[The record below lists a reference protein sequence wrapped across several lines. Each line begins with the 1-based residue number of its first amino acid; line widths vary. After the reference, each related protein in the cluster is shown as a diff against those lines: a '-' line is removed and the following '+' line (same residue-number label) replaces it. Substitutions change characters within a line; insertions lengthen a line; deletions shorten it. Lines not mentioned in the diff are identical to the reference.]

1 VFEFHVSRSA
11 RDRYKFDDSL
21 FSLSGNVV
29 FADLQASRDFAHR
42 INVAREADRNPERAV
57 SPAALNAMGLID
69 EALHALI
76 AQYRR
81 RNPTV
86 MLDALGFLAARLGQ
100 DGVEKTL
107 VAFADRFPTVAVYR
121 GKLTSGEWLQQST
134 EGIPNRAIAL
144 EEILLLWLANINPAF
159 QPFKELF
166 DDSTL
171 ARDTSYAH
179 VTTALPEYFGT
190 QPGFGPGNQNLIDL
204 LRAPALR
211 SPDSLEGQ
219 LAFIRGEW
227 TPLLGDLFRKMLT
240 AMAVLKEEEMAV
252 WMRFHPPD
260 QQKWR
265 PGGGLHTFGDSS
277 AEAIPHFSRTE
288 TEKEQFSPDQEWM
301 PRTVMMA
308 KSIYVW
314 LHQLGMTYRRPVER
328 LDQIPDEELELLA
341 RRGFNGLWL
350 IGLWERSRASQRIKQ
365 MCGNPEAAASAYSL
379 YDYVIAHD
387 LGGEAAYNNLR
398 ERAWNRGI
406 RLASDMVP
414 NHMGIDSRWVIEHP
428 DWFLSLPHSPYPAY
442 SFNGPDVSSDDRVE
456 IKIEDH
462 YYDRSDAAVVFR
474 RRDRWS
480 GDTRF
485 VYHGNDGTSFPWNDT
500 AQLNYLKA
508 EVREGVIQTILH
520 VARMFPIIRFDAAMT
535 LAKKHYQRLWFPEPG
550 NGGGI
555 PSRAEHGL
563 TKAEFDAAM
572 PVEFWREVVDR
583 VAVEAPNTLLLAEAF
598 WLMEGYFVRTLGMHR
613 VYNSAFMNMMR
624 DEENANYRSVI
635 KNTLSFD
642 PDVLKRYVNFMNN
655 PDERTAVDQFG
666 KGDKYFG
673 VCTLMATLPGL
684 PMFGHGQIEGY
695 TERYGMEYKRSYHD
709 EEPDSWLVARH
720 ERQISPLLH
729 RRYLFAEVKN
739 FLLYDLFTDHGSV
752 NEDVFAYSNRSG
764 DQRALVV
771 FNNRYASTRGWINL
785 SCPYAEKNH
794 DGSKH
799 IRQRSLGETFGF
811 SPERYMFAAC
821 RDAAS
826 GLEFLHRAA
835 DIAEK
840 GLRLELHAYQCHV
853 FVEWRDLR
861 EDAAH
866 PWSQLCDALAG
877 QGVPSLD
884 DALRSLQL
892 RPLHEALKSVVNV
905 EFAGSLAKW
914 AVHPEGHARSLAL
927 DELFS
932 VLSGNL
938 EALLKEEQNYIASRA
953 GESAGLAPP
962 HEWRIDPQAAFKKLA
977 QRIEAALSLKTVSE
991 QAGVVW
997 SPDAEFVI
1005 PVHTRSDPKAVAVWA
1020 TILGWCAVDAMA
1032 DAYEDPLREKT
1043 AVRLFDGLR
1052 LREVLAGIL
1061 SAAGLQG
1068 EETWRSAARLRACF
1082 VKSVNAWQT
1091 LSWLRDPDIAWAI
1104 GVHEHEG
1111 TSYVVKE
1118 HLERFLWFTSLPV
1131 LLDHALDEVTG
1142 GEGIAKLQLHIEG
1155 HLADVAAAGYQA
1167 DSLEDFT
1174 SDTHATAAR
1183 SSQQPKTTAAESK
1196 SKDQA
1201 ETKIAEIED
1210 AKIEGPKIDDAKI
1223 TNAKMDDAKAD
1234 DSKIEDLKIEETTN
1248 PQRSK

>member
-21 FSLSGNVV
+21 FSLSGNIV
-29 FADLQASRDFAHR
+29 FADLQASREFAHR
-42 INVAREADRNPERAV
+42 INEARGADRNPESAV

-76 AQYRR
+76 AQYRQ
-81 RNPTV
+81 RNPNC
-86 MLDALGFLAARLGQ
+86 MQDALSFLSARLGA
-100 DGVEKTL
+100 DGLEKTL
-107 VAFADRFPTVAVYR
+107 LEFADRFPTVNVYR
-121 GKLTSGEWLQQST
+121 DELSASEWLQQTT
-134 EGIPNRAIAL
+134 EAVPNRAIAL
-144 EEILLLWLANINPAF
+144 EEMLLLWLANINPAF

-166 DDSTL
+166 DDSSL

-179 VTTALPEYFGT
+179 VTTALPEYFGSR
-190 QPGFGPGNQNLIDL
+190 PGFGPRNQNLIDL
-204 LRAPALR
+204 LRAPALK

-219 LAFIRGEW
+219 LAYIRQEW

-252 WMRFHPPD
+252 WMRFHPPA
-260 QQKWR
+260 QQTR
-265 PGGGLHTFGDSS
+265 RGGVQAGGDSS
-277 AEAIPHFSRTE
+277 AEAIPSFARTE
-288 TEKEQFSPDQEWM
+288 TEHEQFSPDQDWM

-308 KSIYVW
+308 KSVYVW
-314 LHQLGMTYRRPVER
+314 LHQLAKAYKRPVDR
-328 LDQIPDEELELLA
+328 LDQVPDEELDLLA

-379 YDYVIAHD
+379 YDYVIAND

-398 ERAWNRGI
+398 DRAWHRGI

-414 NHMGIDSRWVIEHP
+414 NHMGIDSRWMIEHP
-428 DWFLSLPHSPYPAY
+428 DWFLSLPYSPYPAY
-442 SFNGPDVSSDDRVE
+442 SFNGPDVSNDDRVE

-480 GDTRF
+480 GETRF
-485 VYHGNDGTSFPWNDT
+485 IYHGNDGTSFPWNDT

-550 NGGGI
+550 TGGGI

-673 VCTLMATLPGL
+673 VCTLMSTLPGL

-695 TERYGMEYKRSYHD
+695 TERYGMEYRRSYHD

-729 RRYLFAEVKN
+729 RRYLFAEVKD
-739 FLLYDLFTDHGSV
+739 FLLYDLFTDQGSV

-771 FNNRYASTRGWINL
+771 FNNRYASTSGWIRL
-785 SCPYAEKNH
+785 SCAYAEKNP

-799 IRQRSLGETFGF
+799 VRQRTLGDTFAL
-811 SPERYMFAAC
+811 SHDHARFAAC

-826 GLEFLHRAA
+826 GLEFLHRS
-835 DIAEK
+835 AEVAER

-853 FVEWRDLR
+853 FIEWQDLH
-861 EDAAH
+861 EDATH
-866 PWSQLCDALAG
+866 PWGQLCDSLRG
-877 QGVPSLD
+877 QGVPSLE
-884 DALRSLQL
+884 DALRGLQL
-892 RPLHEALKSVVNV
+892 RPLHEALKAVVNV

-914 AVHPEGHARSLAL
+914 SQQPEGHARSLAL
-927 DELFS
+927 DELFA
-932 VLSGNL
+932 VLGSRM
-938 EALLKEEQNYIASRA
+938 EALLREEQNYISSRA
-953 GESAGLAPP
+953 GESAGLAVPQQ
-962 HEWRIDPQAAFKKLA
+962 WRLHPEIAIKKFI
-977 QRIEAALSLKTVSE
+977 QRIEAAFSLKTVSE
-991 QAGVVW
+991 QAGVIW
-997 SPDAEFVI
+997 SHAAEFVI
-1005 PVHTRSDPKAVAVWA
+1005 PVYTGKDPNAPAIWA

-1032 DAYEDPLREKT
+1032 DIYEDPLRERT

-1052 LREVLAGIL
+1052 LREALAEVFRACGWK
-1061 SAAGLQG
+1061 G
-1068 EETWRSAARLRACF
+1068 EECWRAAARLRACF
-1082 VKSVNAWQT
+1082 VKSVSAWQT

-1111 TSYVVKE
+1111 TSYVVQE
-1118 HLERFLWFTSLPV
+1118 HFERFLWFTSLPA
-1131 LLDHALDEVTG
+1131 LLNHALDEVTG
-1142 GEGIAKLQLHIEG
+1142 GEEIVKLQQYIEG
-1155 HLADVAAAGYQA
+1155 HIDEVARAGYKA
-1167 DSLEDFT
+1167 DTLEDLGAPPAEKPK
-1174 SDTHATAAR
+1174 SDER
-1183 SSQQPKTTAAESK
+1183 KKVE
-1196 SKDQA
+1196 
-1201 ETKIAEIED
+1201 
-1210 AKIEGPKIDDAKI
+1210 AKIE
-1223 TNAKMDDAKAD
+1223 
-1234 DSKIEDLKIEETTN
+1234 
-1248 PQRSK
+1248 